1 MSEFMETVQPF
12 LISVLLFIVGIVLT
26 WIAGS
31 WAGSL
36 TQRALAKGK
45 VDIALQRFLGK
56 IVRWLILVAGTISC
70 LGIFGI
76 QTASFAAILGA
87 IGFAIGMALKG
98 TLGNFASGVMLL
110 IFRPFKVDDVVS
122 MAGVTGK
129 VVEID
134 IYATVLTTPDNRRII
149 VPNGA
154 VFSGTI
160 ENLTFNKTRRVD
172 VGVGTDYAA
181 DLQKVRSTLLNAAT
195 ETKWVQSDPAPVV
208 VLLDLGASSINW
220 SVRAWTE
227 TDKYWDVKDELTK
240 NIKNA
245 LDKEKVGIPFPQMD
259 LHINSSMKNFLER
272 SNGKES
278 EDYLS

>member
-98 TLGNFASGVMLL
+98 TLGNFASGVM
-110 IFRPFKVDDVVS
+110 F
-122 MAGVTGK
+122 
-129 VVEID
+129 
-134 IYATVLTTPDNRRII
+134 
-149 VPNGA
+149 
-154 VFSGTI
+154 
-160 ENLTFNKTRRVD
+160 
-172 VGVGTDYAA
+172 
-181 DLQKVRSTLLNAAT
+181 
-195 ETKWVQSDPAPVV
+195 
-208 VLLDLGASSINW
+208 
-220 SVRAWTE
+220 
-227 TDKYWDVKDELTK
+227 
-240 NIKNA
+240 
-245 LDKEKVGIPFPQMD
+245 KVGI
-259 LHINSSMKNFLER
+259 R
-272 SNGKES
+272 
-278 EDYLS
+278 